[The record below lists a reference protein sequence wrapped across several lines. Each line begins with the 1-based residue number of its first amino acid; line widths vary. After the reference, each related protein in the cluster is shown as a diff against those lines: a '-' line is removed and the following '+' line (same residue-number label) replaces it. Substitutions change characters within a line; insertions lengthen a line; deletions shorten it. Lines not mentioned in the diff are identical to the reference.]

1 MRRSVIMRTIHK
13 QELNNPG
20 LSYIYAPVTKILA
33 VKVQYGTPAIW
44 YEIDD
49 TLPAKNVVIY
59 VVGTGHDMHF
69 IPAGARYI
77 DTVLMYNDSLVLH
90 VYSVG
95 D

>member
-1 MRRSVIMRTIHK
+1 MRTIHK
-13 QELNNPG
+13 QVLNSSG
-20 LSYIYAPVTKILA
+20 QSYICAPVTKILA

-49 TLPAKNVVIY
+49 TLPVKSVIIY
-59 VVGTGHDMHF
+59 VVGTGHDMSF

-90 VYSVG
+90 IYTVG